1 MKKTSSL
8 LILISL
14 FLFIT
19 KRVDGQE
26 IICTAGS
33 NDVSTIGQLSWTIG
47 DLITDT
53 YTSTSSI
60 LCQGFNQN
68 FQIATDVEE
77 LTNVGF
83 SVEAFPNP
91 ATNFLKLKVF
101 NKKQGKMS
109 LSLFDLTGKK
119 LIQRSLETDD
129 MEIPLTGLAPSVY
142 LIKIFDNDREIK
154 SLKIIKQ

>member
-1 MKKTSSL
+1 MKKIAS

-19 KRVDGQE
+19 KRLYGQE
-26 IICTAGS
+26 IICSAGS
-33 NDVSTIGQLSWTIG
+33 YDVSTTGQLSWTIG

-60 LCQGFNQN
+60 LCQGFNQT
-68 FQIATDVEE
+68 FQKTTDIEE
-77 LTNVGF
+77 SISTGF

-101 NKKQGKMS
+101 NKKQGNLS

-119 LIQRSLETDD
+119 LFQKSLETEET
-129 MEIPLTGLAPSVY
+129 EISLTGLIPSVY